1 MEKESYALATISVNF
16 ETLEQRQ
23 GDYNMICGDCVCVRV
38 VFAVSLLAT

>member
-23 GDYNMICGDCVCVRV
+23 GDYNICGDCVCVRV